1 MSQELGIG
9 PVAAYRT
16 YILYK
21 VGLHMKASILGAA
34 IKNKGYDYRVR
45 TKLQIKECYDDF
57 LTVEMKKL
65 VALVTRGQMLKS
77 RINWRETITRNA
89 VGMML
94 PSRLFNAQ
102 AYVHVAA

>member
-1 MSQELGIG
+1 MKLVFWALQVRIRATITELG
-9 PVAAYRT
+9 RST
-16 YILYK
+16 
-21 VGLHMKASILGAA
+21 
-34 IKNKGYDYRVR
+34 D
-45 TKLQIKECYDDF
+45 KECYDDF